1 MQRLLIATAT
11 LLSLAVGPVHAGRVA
26 VEVVD
31 VEGRPVRDAVVSLE
45 PAGGAA
51 PKAYAPTTHYVDQ
64 KNETFIPYVT
74 ALHAGDS
81 VVFRNSDGT
90 RHQVYSFS
98 GLAKFEYVLSP
109 GESSPPLVLPR
120 AGNVAVGCNIH
131 DMMIAYLYVTKD
143 ADLAVTDAKGRAT
156 LDGVGAGSYRAHA
169 WHPQLRPGI
178 VLPVQG
184 VSVDES
190 TPGKVTF
197 TLALLPDPRG
207 TADREHIG
215 Y

>member
-1 MQRLLIATAT
+1 MPRLLIATAT
-11 LLSLAVGPVHAGRVA
+11 LFSLAMGPAHAGRVA

-45 PAGGAA
+45 PLAGTAA
-51 PKAYAPTTHYVDQ
+51 KPSVPATRYVDQ
-64 KNETFIPYVT
+64 KNETFLPYVT

-81 VVFRNSDGT
+81 IVFRNSDGT

-98 GLAKFEYVLSP
+98 DLAKFEFVLKP

-120 AGNVAVGCNIH
+120 PGNIAVGCNIH

-143 ADLAVTDAKGRAT
+143 ADMATTDAKGQAV
-156 LDGVGAGSYRAHA
+156 LDGVGAGRYRAHA
-169 WHPQLRPGI
+169 WHPQMRPGI
-178 VLPVQG
+178 ALPVQG
-184 VSVDES
+184 LQVDDS

-207 TADREHIG
+207 MSDREHIG

>member
-11 LLSLAVGPVHAGRVA
+11 LLSLAAGPVYAGRVA

-31 VEGRPVRDAVVSLE
+31 VDGRPVRDAVVSLQ
-45 PAGGAA
+45 PVDGTAA
-51 PKAYAPTTHYVDQ
+51 KTYTPVTHYVDQ
-64 KNETFIPYVT
+64 KDETFIPYVT
-74 ALHAGDS
+74 ALRTGDS

-98 GLAKFEYVLSP
+98 ELAKFEYVLGP

-120 AGNVAVGCNIH
+120 AGNIAVGCNIH
-131 DMMIAYLYVTKD
+131 DMMITYLYVTKD
-143 ADLAVTDAKGRAT
+143 ADLAVTDGNGKAT
-156 LDGVGAGSYRAHA
+156 LESVGTGSYRARA
-169 WHPQLRPGI
+169 WHPQIRPGI
-178 VLPVQG
+178 TLPVQG
-184 VSVDES
+184 IRVDDS
-190 TPGKVTF
+190 TPGKLTF

>member
-1 MQRLLIATAT
+1 MSRLLIATAT
-11 LLSLAVGPVHAGRVA
+11 LLSLAMGPVHAGRVA

-31 VEGRPVRDAVVSLE
+31 VDGRPVRDAVVTLE
-45 PAGGAA
+45 PVDGTVARSV
-51 PKAYAPTTHYVDQ
+51 APTTRYVDQ

-74 ALHAGDS
+74 ALHTGDS

-98 GLAKFEYVLSP
+98 ELAKFEYVLKP

-120 AGNVAVGCNIH
+120 AGSVAVGCNIH
-131 DMMIAYLYVTKD
+131 DMMITYLYVTRD
-143 ADLAVTDAKGRAT
+143 ADMATTDGKGAAT
-156 LDGVGAGSYRAHA
+156 MESVIAGTYRAHA
-169 WHPQLRPGI
+169 WHPQMRPGI
-178 VLPVQG
+178 TLPVQG
-184 VSVDES
+184 IRVDDSS
-190 TPGKVTF
+190 TGKLRF